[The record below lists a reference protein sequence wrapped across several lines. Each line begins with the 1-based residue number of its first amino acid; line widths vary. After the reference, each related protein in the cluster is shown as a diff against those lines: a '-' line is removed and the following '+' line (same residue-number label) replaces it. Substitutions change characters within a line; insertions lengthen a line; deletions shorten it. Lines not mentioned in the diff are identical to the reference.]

1 MRAVLLPGDRK
12 VVVTE
17 RPDPTPGHGEV
28 LIASRASA
36 ICRSDMGLYSGD
48 HAVVGGAIA
57 PGTVV
62 PGHEPAGVVVEVGPG
77 VTSLRPGD
85 RVAGYLAIGCGLCEQ
100 CHAGY
105 RMLCSQ
111 WKCVGFDVDGGDADL
126 IVLPEANAL
135 RLPNEVSFVAG
146 ALMTDM
152 VGSQY
157 ATQSRLGVRGGQRLA
172 VVGLGPMGLAA
183 VLVGRALGAEVI
195 AVDPIE
201 ARRQTALELGAA
213 HAIGSDG
220 ALDAIRDLSSGRG
233 VEVAVD
239 CSGNPHGQ
247 NLALDAAALRG
258 SVALVG
264 ESSATQINPSD
275 QLIRKLLTVVGGW
288 YFPLGDWEAITRLVV
303 DQQLPVERLVSHR
316 FDLDDAAEAFR
327 AFDQR
332 ETEKAVFVWDE

>member
-1 MRAVLLPGDRK
+1 MKVVLLPGDRE
-12 VVVTE
+12 VRVE
-17 RPDPTPGHGEV
+17 DRPDPKPGFGEV
-28 LIASRASA
+28 LIVSRASA

-62 PGHEPAGVVVEVGPG
+62 PGHEPAGVVVEVGEG
-77 VTSLRPGD
+77 VTSVRPGD
-85 RVAGYLAIGCGLCEQ
+85 RVAGYLAIGCGHCEQ

-105 RMLCSQ
+105 RMLCSR
-111 WKCVGFDVDGGDADL
+111 WKCVGFDVDGGDAEM

-135 RLPNEVSFVAG
+135 TLPDDVSYVAG

-157 ATQSRLGVRGGQRLA
+157 ATQSRLGVRGGQHLT

-201 ARRQTALELGAA
+201 ARRETARELGAA
-213 HAIGSDG
+213 HVLGSEG

-247 NLALDAAALRG
+247 NLALDAAAVRG
-258 SVALVG
+258 AVALVG
-264 ESSATQINPSD
+264 ESSSTTINPSD
-275 QLIRKLLTVVGGW
+275 QFIRKLLTVVGGW
-288 YFPLGDWEAITRLVV
+288 YFPLGDWPAISRLVV
-303 DQQLPVERLVSHR
+303 DQQLPVEKLVSHR
-316 FDLDDAAEAFR
+316 FDMADAAEAFR

-332 ETEKAVFVWDE
+332 ETEKAVFVWDD

>member
-1 MRAVLLPGDRK
+1 MKAVLLPGDRE
-12 VVVTE
+12 VRVDD
-17 RPDPTPGHGEV
+17 RPDPKPGFGEV
-28 LIASRASA
+28 LIVSRASA

-62 PGHEPAGVVVEVGPG
+62 PGHEPAGVVAEVGEG
-77 VTSLRPGD
+77 VTSVRPGD
-85 RVAGYLAIGCGLCEQ
+85 RVAGYLAIGCGHCEQ

-105 RMLCSQ
+105 RMLCPR
-111 WKCVGFDVDGGDADL
+111 WKCVGFDIDGGDAEM

-135 RLPNEVSFVAG
+135 PLPDDVSYVAG

-157 ATQSRLGVRGGQRLA
+157 ATQSRLGVRGGQHLT

-201 ARRQTALELGAA
+201 ARREAARDLGAA
-213 HAIGSDG
+213 HVLGSNG
-220 ALDAIRDLSSGRG
+220 ALDAIRDLSSGHG

-239 CSGNPHGQ
+239 CSGNAHGQ
-247 NLALDAAALRG
+247 NLALDAAAAHG
-258 SVALVG
+258 AVAFVG
-264 ESSATQINPSD
+264 ESSRTTINPSD
-275 QLIRKLLTVVGGW
+275 QFIRKLLTVVGGW
-288 YFPLGDWEAITRLVV
+288 YFPLGDWAAITRLVV
-303 DQQLPVERLVSHR
+303 DQQLPVEKLVSHR
-316 FDLDDAAEAFR
+316 FDLADAAEAFR

-332 ETEKAVFVWDE
+332 ETEKAVFVWDD